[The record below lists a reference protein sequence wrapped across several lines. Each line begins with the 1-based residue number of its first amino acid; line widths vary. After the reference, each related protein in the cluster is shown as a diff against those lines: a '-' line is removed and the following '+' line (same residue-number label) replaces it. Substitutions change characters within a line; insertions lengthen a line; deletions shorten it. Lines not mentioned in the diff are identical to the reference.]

1 MNSLVSDANEDK
13 AIPANASIKYAIQKG
28 RASRKT
34 SRDKKMYGPP
44 QGEPWIWLST
54 ELLLSDVWRSM
65 SINCYKLI
73 FHLLIEHS
81 NHAGHENGRLLSTY
95 QQLQDYGLTRNKIR
109 SVIEEAEFLG
119 VIRHR
124 RARKV
129 EALNQPNSYRLTFY
143 ADDENGYATNE
154 WKSITKKKIEKW
166 KVKTGQLRKN
176 RENYKRN
183 FNTGL

>member
-1 MNSLVSDANEDK
+1 MNSVNRLDK
-13 AIPANASIKYAIQKG
+13 DLKPLSSNASAQYSIQKG
-28 RASRKT
+28 RTGRKS
-34 SRDKKMYGPP
+34 SRDKKMYGTP
-44 QGEPWIWLST
+44 QGEPWIWLTT
-54 ELLLSDVWRSM
+54 ELLLSEAWRSM

-81 NHAGHENGRLLSTY
+81 NHAGYENGRLLSTY

-119 VIRHR
+119 LIKHKRG
-124 RARKV
+124 RKV
-129 EALNQPNSYRLTFY
+129 VALNQPNYYRLTFY

-154 WKSITKKKIEKW
+154 WKSMTKEKIEKW
-166 KVKTGQLRKN
+166 RNRTGQLRKN

>member
-1 MNSLVSDANEDK
+1 MLNNKDVTSHQT
-13 AIPANASIKYAIQKG
+13 NARHQYEVQKG
-28 RASRKT
+28 RVSRKT

-44 QGEPWIWLST
+44 QDESWIWLTT
-54 ELLLSDVWRSM
+54 ELLCSDAWRLM
-65 SINCYKLI
+65 SINCSKLI
-73 FHLLIEHS
+73 FRLLIEHS
-81 NHAGHENGRLLSTY
+81 NHAGRENGRLLSTY

-119 VIRHR
+119 LIRHR
-124 RARKV
+124 RGLKV

-143 ADDENGYATNE
+143 ADDENGFATNE
-154 WKSITKKKIEKW
+154 WKSMTKEKIEKW
-166 KVKTGQLRKN
+166 RARTGQLRKN

>member
-1 MNSLVSDANEDK
+1 MNSVNRLVKDLNPPSS
-13 AIPANASIKYAIQKG
+13 NASVQYSIQKG

-34 SRDKKMYGPP
+34 SRDKKMYGTPK
-44 QGEPWIWLST
+44 GEPWIWLST
-54 ELLLSDVWRSM
+54 ELLLSCAWRSM

-81 NHAGHENGRLLSTY
+81 QHAGRENGRLLSTY
-95 QQLQDYGLTRNKIR
+95 GQLQNYGLTRNKIR

-119 VIRHR
+119 LIRHR
-124 RARKV
+124 RGRKV
-129 EALNQPNSYRLTFY
+129 VALNQPNSYRLTFY

-154 WKSITKKKIEKW
+154 WKSITKEKIEKCRARA
-166 KVKTGQLRKN
+166 GQLRKN

>member
-1 MNSLVSDANEDK
+1 MLEEKELTSFQS
-13 AIPANASIKYAIQKG
+13 NARHQYEIQKG
-28 RASRKT
+28 RASRKS

-44 QGEPWIWLST
+44 QDESWIWLTT
-54 ELLLSDVWRSM
+54 ELLCSDAWRSM

-81 NHAGHENGRLLSTY
+81 HHAGRENGRLLSTY
-95 QQLQDYGLTRNKIR
+95 KQLQDYGMTRNKIR
-109 SVIEEAEFLG
+109 ASIEEAEFLG
-119 VIRHR
+119 LVRHKR
-124 RARKV
+124 GRKM

-154 WKSITKKKIEKW
+154 WKSITKEKIEKW
-166 KVKTGQLRKN
+166 RAKTGQLRKN

>member
-1 MNSLVSDANEDK
+1 MLEEKDIKTYSS
-13 AIPANASIKYAIQKG
+13 NARHQYEVQKG
-28 RASRKT
+28 RVSPKT

-44 QGEPWIWLST
+44 QDESWIWLTT
-54 ELLLSDVWRSM
+54 ELLCSDAWRSM

-81 NHAGHENGRLLSTY
+81 NHAARENGRLLSTY
-95 QQLQDYGLTRNKIR
+95 GQLQNYGLTRNKIR
-109 SVIEEAEFLG
+109 PVIVEAEFLG
-119 VIRHR
+119 LIKHR
-124 RARKV
+124 RGRKV

-143 ADDENGYATNE
+143 ADDENGYATND
-154 WKSITKKKIEKW
+154 WKSITKEKIEKW
-166 KVKTGQLRKN
+166 RMRTGQLRKN

>member
-1 MNSLVSDANEDK
+1 MNSLVNDANEDK
-13 AIPANASIKYAIQKG
+13 AIPVNASIKYAMQKG

-34 SRDKKMYGPP
+34 SRDKKMYGTPK
-44 QGEPWIWLST
+44 GEPWIWLST
-54 ELLLSDVWRSM
+54 ELLLSDAWRSM

-154 WKSITKKKIEKW
+154 WKSITKETVEKQR
-166 KVKTGQLRKN
+166 VKTGQLRKN

-183 FNTGL
+183 FNAGL

>member
-1 MNSLVSDANEDK
+1 MLDEKDVTSFQS
-13 AIPANASIKYAIQKG
+13 NACNKYAIQKG
-28 RASRKT
+28 RTSRKT

-44 QGEPWIWLST
+44 QGESWIWLTT
-54 ELLLSDVWRSM
+54 ELLLSDAWRSM

-95 QQLQDYGLTRNKIR
+95 GQLQNYGLTRNKIR

-124 RARKV
+124 RGRKV
-129 EALNQPNSYRLTFY
+129 VALNQPNSYRLTFY

-154 WKSITKKKIEKW
+154 WKSITKEKIKKW
-166 KVKTGQLRKN
+166 RARTGQLRKN

>member
-1 MNSLVSDANEDK
+1 MSNDEDFNYSQS
-13 AIPANASIKYAIQKG
+13 NACNKYEVLKG
-28 RASRKT
+28 RRSRKS
-34 SRDKKMYGPP
+34 SRDKKLYGPP
-44 QGEPWIWLST
+44 SGEPWVWLST
-54 ELLLSDVWRSM
+54 ELLYSVAWRSM

-81 NHAGHENGRLLSTY
+81 NHHGYENGRLLSTY

-109 SVIEEAEFLG
+109 SVIEESEFLG
-119 VIRHR
+119 LVRHR
-124 RARKV
+124 RGRKV

-154 WKSITKKKIEKW
+154 WKSVTKEKVDNW
-166 KVKTGQLRKN
+166 RAKTGQLRKN

-183 FNTGL
+183 FKRGSLE

>member
-1 MNSLVSDANEDK
+1 MFFLDQKELTPFQS
-13 AIPANASIKYAIQKG
+13 NARNQYEIQKG

-34 SRDKKMYGPP
+34 RKDRKLYAPP
-44 QGEPWIWLST
+44 QSEPWVWLTT
-54 ELLLSDVWRSM
+54 ELLFSDAWRSM
-65 SINCYKLI
+65 SVNCMKLI
-73 FHLLIEHS
+73 FRLLIEHS
-81 NHAGHENGRLLSTY
+81 EHAGYENGRLLSTY
-95 QQLQDYGLTRNKIR
+95 QQLQNYGLTRNKIR

-119 VIRHR
+119 LIRHR
-124 RARKV
+124 RGRKV

-154 WKSITKKKIEKW
+154 WKSVTKEKVEKW
-166 KVKTGQLRKN
+166 RFKTGQLRKN